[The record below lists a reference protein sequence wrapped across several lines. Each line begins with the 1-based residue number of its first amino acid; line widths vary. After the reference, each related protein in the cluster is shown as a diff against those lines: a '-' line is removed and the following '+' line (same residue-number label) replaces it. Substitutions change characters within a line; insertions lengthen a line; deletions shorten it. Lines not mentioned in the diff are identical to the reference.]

1 MLCMYGPSTSARR
14 NSQHQEAPQTLGTAP
29 HSTTSSCTCRTG
41 CKSWA
46 GSGLGPGLVVAVK
59 AVLGGCLGSSP
70 SICGGCASACTGCLS
85 VPWSMEWP
93 TSLPSRNRALFN
105 RACERLC
112 CIFPRKEKKKRVS
125 VYVHVHRKSAVPARD
140 IGRKERRVQ
149 CASLAYRCQSRAP
162 RQRTQDLLY
171 RGCSLCPTSASKMR
185 TLSAY
190 TAGREMNAIGVATVS
205 LPEKERASGT
215 HVATYTFQWY

>member
-1 MLCMYGPSTSARR
+1 MYGPSTSARR

-46 GSGLGPGLVVAVK
+46 GSGLGPGLVVAVVAVK

-112 CIFPRKEKKKRVS
+112 CIFPRKEKKK
-125 VYVHVHRKSAVPARD
+125 
-140 IGRKERRVQ
+140 IGKRA
-149 CASLAYRCQSRAP
+149 CARAP
-162 RQRTQDLLY
+162 QECCSCAGHREERTSGAMRIARLPASVSSTQATHPGFAVQRLQPLPHV
-171 RGCSLCPTSASKMR
+171 SIKNAH
-185 TLSAY
+185 TLSIY
-190 TAGREMNAIGVATVS
+190 
-205 LPEKERASGT
+205 SGS
-215 HVATYTFQWY
+215 